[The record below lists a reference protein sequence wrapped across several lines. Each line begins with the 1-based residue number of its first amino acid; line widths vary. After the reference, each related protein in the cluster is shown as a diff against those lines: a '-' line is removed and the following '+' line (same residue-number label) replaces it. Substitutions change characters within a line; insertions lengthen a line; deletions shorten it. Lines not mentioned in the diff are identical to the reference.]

1 MKKVLLSSVAALAV
15 FSAAAPAF
23 AADINGG
30 ANTPGAYDQPVTG
43 GGVNDAYNAQTEFKN
58 GRKANE
64 YVGGHQDNVDAIA
77 SQDPAVVEAKKA
89 FDAVEGGSHLYG
101 EKKAAYESALNDAR
115 NKVRNEKIQKD
126 QNTYNTADKKQGSYY
141 ILNETPEQANARY
154 LKEHGLSAQAEQ
166 PAAQAAAAQAATKPE
181 DGKPGAVDQAKK
193 ADAAAKKAGASA
205 KAGQKALPKT
215 HAAK

>member
-15 FSAAAPAF
+15 FAAAAPAF
-23 AADINGG
+23 ANENPINGG

-43 GGVNDAYNAQTEFKN
+43 GGVNDAYNAQSEFKN

-64 YVGGHQDNVDAIA
+64 YVGGHQEDVDAKA

-89 FDAVEGGSHLYG
+89 LDAVEGGSHLYG

-115 NKVRNEKIQKD
+115 NAVRNAKIQESQK
-126 QNTYNTADKKQGSYY
+126 TYNTADKAQGSYY

-154 LKEHGLSAQAEQ
+154 LKEHGISKEE
-166 PAAQAAAAQAATKPE
+166 AAKQSKEEAAKAAAA
-181 DGKPGAVDQAKK
+181 G
-193 ADAAAKKAGASA
+193 KAGSKQAD
-205 KAGQKALPKT
+205 KALPKT
-215 HAAK
+215 SAVK

>member
-23 AADINGG
+23 ADINGG

-64 YVGGHQDNVDAIA
+64 YVGGHQDNIDAIA

-115 NKVRNEKIQKD
+115 NAVRNAKIQESQK
-126 QNTYNTADKKQGSYY
+126 TYNTADKKQGSYY

-154 LKEHGLSAQAEQ
+154 LKEHGLSADQAS
-166 PAAQAAAAQAATKPE
+166 ADQAAADQAAMQPE
-181 DGKPGAVDQAKK
+181 GGKPGAVDQAKK

-215 HAAK
+215 HAVK

>member
-23 AADINGG
+23 ADINGG

-43 GGVNDAYNAQTEFKN
+43 GGVNDAYNAQTEFVN

-64 YVGGHQDNVDAIA
+64 DVGGHQDNVDAIA

-101 EKKAAYESALNDAR
+101 EKKAAYENALNDAR
-115 NKVRNEKIQKD
+115 NAVRNAKIQES
-126 QNTYNTADKKQGSYY
+126 QNTYNTANKKEGRYY

-154 LKEHGLSAQAEQ
+154 LKEHGLSAQASAEE
-166 PAAQAAAAQAATKPE
+166 AAAQPDATKP
-181 DGKPGAVDQAKK
+181 GVADQAQK
-193 ADAAAKKAGASA
+193 AEEAAKKAGVTA
-205 KAGQKALPKT
+205 KAKANQKALPKT

>member
-15 FSAAAPAF
+15 FAAAAPAF
-23 AADINGG
+23 ANENPINGG

-43 GGVNDAYNAQTEFKN
+43 GGVNDAYNAQSEFKN

-64 YVGGHQDNVDAIA
+64 YVGGHQEDVDAKA

-89 FDAVEGGSHLYG
+89 LDAVEGGSHLYG

-115 NKVRNEKIQKD
+115 NAVRNAKIQESQK
-126 QNTYNTADKKQGSYY
+126 TYNTADKAQGSYY

-154 LKEHGLSAQAEQ
+154 LKEHGISKE
-166 PAAQAAAAQAATKPE
+166 E
-181 DGKPGAVDQAKK
+181 
-193 ADAAAKKAGASA
+193 AAKQSKEEAAKTESKAGKDA
-205 KAGQKALPKT
+205 KAGQKAAGKALPKT
-215 HAAK
+215 SAVK

>member
-23 AADINGG
+23 ADINGG

-43 GGVNDAYNAQTEFKN
+43 GGVQDAYNAQTEFKN

-115 NKVRNEKIQKD
+115 NAVRNEKIQESQK
-126 QNTYNTADKKQGSYY
+126 TYNTADKAQGSYY

-154 LKEHGLSAQAEQ
+154 LKEHGLT
-166 PAAQAAAAQAATKPE
+166 AQAATTP
-181 DGKPGAVDQAKK
+181 DATKPGVADQAQK
-193 ADAAAKKAGASA
+193 AEEAAKKAGVTA
-205 KAGQKALPKT
+205 KAKANQKALPKT
-215 HAAK
+215 HAVK

>member
-23 AADINGG
+23 ADINGG

-43 GGVNDAYNAQTEFKN
+43 GGVQDAYNAQTEFKN

-77 SQDPAVVEAKKA
+77 SKDPAVVEAKKA

-115 NKVRNEKIQKD
+115 NAVRNGKIQESQK
-126 QNTYNTADKKQGSYY
+126 TYNTADKKQGSYY

-154 LKEHGLSAQAEQ
+154 LKEHGINPEQANAD
-166 PAAQAAAAQAATKPE
+166 AA
-181 DGKPGAVDQAKK
+181 K
-193 ADAAAKKAGASA
+193 ADAAKADAAKAEEAAKKAEAG
-205 KAGQKALPKT
+205 KAGSKQAGKALPKT
-215 HAAK
+215 SAVK

>member
-1 MKKVLLSSVAALAV
+1 MKKVLLSSVVALAV

-23 AADINGG
+23 ADINGG
-30 ANTPGAYDQPVTG
+30 ANTPGPYDSREAYE
-43 GGVNDAYNAQTEFKN
+43 NQTEFVN

-115 NKVRNEKIQKD
+115 NAVRNGKIQESQK
-126 QNTYNTADKKQGSYY
+126 TYNTADKAQGSYY
-141 ILNETPEQANARY
+141 ILNETPEQKNARY
-154 LKEHGLSAQAEQ
+154 LKEHGLSAQASAEE
-166 PAAQAAAAQAATKPE
+166 AAANQAAMQPE
-181 DGKPGAVDQAKK
+181 GGKPGAVDQAKK

>member
-1 MKKVLLSSVAALAV
+1 MKKVLFTSAAVLAV
-15 FSAAAPAF
+15 LAAGAPVF
-23 AADINGG
+23 ADDINGG

-166 PAAQAAAAQAATKPE
+166 PAAQAAADQAATKPE

>member
-23 AADINGG
+23 ADINGG
-30 ANTPGAYDQPVTG
+30 ANTPGPYDSREAYE
-43 GGVNDAYNAQTEFKN
+43 NQTEFVN

-115 NKVRNEKIQKD
+115 NAVRNGKIQESQK
-126 QNTYNTADKKQGSYY
+126 TYNTADKAQGSYY
-141 ILNETPEQANARY
+141 ILNETPEQKNARY
-154 LKEHGLSAQAEQ
+154 LKEHGPSAQASAEE
-166 PAAQAAAAQAATKPE
+166 AAANQAAMQPE
-181 DGKPGAVDQAKK
+181 GGKPGAVDQAKK

-215 HAAK
+215 HAVK

>member
-23 AADINGG
+23 ADINGG
-30 ANTPGAYDQPVTG
+30 ANNTPGAYDQPVTG

-64 YVGGHQDNVDAIA
+64 YVGGHQDNIDAIA

-101 EKKAAYESALNDAR
+101 EKKAAYENALNDAR
-115 NKVRNEKIQKD
+115 NAARNAKIQESQK
-126 QNTYNTADKKQGSYY
+126 TYNTADKKQGSYY

-154 LKEHGLSAQAEQ
+154 LKEHGLSADQAS
-166 PAAQAAAAQAATKPE
+166 ADQAAADQAAMQPE
-181 DGKPGAVDQAKK
+181 GGKPGAVDQAKK

-215 HAAK
+215 HAVK